1 VIEEMT
7 ERMTSSSTIGLSAL
21 AISNDPLSVAFP
33 TVPLYGTLPSL
44 NPPMFFGIVEDQ
56 VYRSNKFDSS
66 SFTFVSTLQLNTVV
80 YLSSD
85 ELTRELTDF
94 FKEKEINVVCLEIC
108 ISTDKLF

>member
-1 VIEEMT
+1 
-7 ERMTSSSTIGLSAL
+7 
-21 AISNDPLSVAFP
+21 
-33 TVPLYGTLPSL
+33 
-44 NPPMFFGIVEDQ
+44 
-56 VYRSNKFDSS
+56 
-66 SFTFVSTLQLNTVV
+66 LNTVV